1 MRELNFTNNPVFVFN
16 ICLPHSTFYWVSYL
30 LGTAVFATLAY
41 WNLISLR
48 CANTRPHQFFSPVIS
63 NMWEWVLFD
72 ASLGR
77 LPWFLG
83 TYRESEVHSRQ
94 VHIFNPIST
103 LPLLPLSACV
113 RPWPEALGTQCR
125 GGILRFFT
133 PKVQATPF
141 CVLLWGRSKM
151 ENGRILF
158 WFTDGCNGPAYS
170 VVPSVRCLYEFC
182 LDCFR
187 CLHSWPRGLHSSLA
201 CGVCLLLA
209 ASRWGRQAE
218 ETVETCLSFLPS
230 PSPLGNSYFLPNGG
244 IVGCSQFSSFFS
256 LLITLSETFSLHSG
270 ITLPQQTFMV
280 ECNTQGVMTTAL
292 SS

>member
-141 CVLLWGRSKM
+141 CVLLWGRSKWKM
-151 ENGRILF
+151 AESFFDSPMVVMVLPTLWCPQWGACMSSAL
-158 WFTDGCNGPAYS
+158 TVSDACTLGPADCTPVLLVGS
-170 VVPSVRCLYEFC
+170 VSCWQPPDGE
-182 LDCFR
+182 
-187 CLHSWPRGLHSSLA
+187 
-201 CGVCLLLA
+201 
-209 ASRWGRQAE
+209 GRQRRQWRHVSLSYHLPHPW
-218 ETVETCLSFLPS
+218 ETPIFCPMEAS
-230 PSPLGNSYFLPNGG
+230 
-244 IVGCSQFSSFFS
+244 
-256 LLITLSETFSLHSG
+256 
-270 ITLPQQTFMV
+270 
-280 ECNTQGVMTTAL
+280 
-292 SS
+292 